1 MFLAGLGASGCMINQ
16 WQHIGSD
23 GPDKGECGGVQMLL
37 RFGRHSQPRGPGW
50 TNSGTRRSGS
60 VQDNNKQLLLTSG
73 EFMESLLQIAST
85 WTKLR
90 HPVPQP
96 RPFPKPLSTADSR
109 WRLGYTRS
117 IKKIRLFDG

>member
-73 EFMESLLQIAST
+73 EFMESLFFEVAAR
-85 WTKLR
+85 K
-90 HPVPQP
+90 QP
-96 RPFPKPLSTADSR
+96 
-109 WRLGYTRS
+109 S
-117 IKKIRLFDG
+117 IGAMVLCRRARNSGD